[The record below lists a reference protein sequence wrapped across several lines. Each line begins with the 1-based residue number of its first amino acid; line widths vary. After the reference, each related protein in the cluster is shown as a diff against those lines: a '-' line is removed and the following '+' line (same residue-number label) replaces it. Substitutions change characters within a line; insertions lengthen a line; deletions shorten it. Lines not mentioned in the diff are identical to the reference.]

1 MQVDEAIRV
10 AEQRAMALTISPDQM
25 EAAFEHLRADA
36 ARFFGRVP
44 EPPVYRRPNDPV
56 RKQAETLIP
65 EGQEILARAMAFQRT
80 GKVDH
85 VAAPLSLAARWYLE
99 CVVHTAAG
107 RIAAA
112 EDAWATAGQVERQA
126 LSARRLFSRSD
137 ETRPQVFDRETGM
150 SRFDP
155 RSDASV
161 QVKLACPNASCHH
174 IDDFAF
180 SPRHAT
186 HQFVCPRCQ
195 QPFIAYFGEV
205 RSVEMEQ
212 PEGSSARHYRLKLE
226 EPGGG
231 LSRIEFEDG
240 SGADLSISR
249 QDFLAFLYGPDRELQ
264 GVLNLSS
271 SRLLWIQRGGPCFL
285 ATVAYGEHAP
295 QLRAFR
301 SFRDEVLRPTA
312 LGAWAVRRYYRH
324 GPWLARWVQRVPG
337 ARGACRRVLDRIHRA
352 IEVKAWR

>member
-10 AEQRAMALTISPDQM
+10 AEQRAMALTLAPDQI

-44 EPPVYRRPNDPV
+44 EPPVYRRPNDPIRV
-56 RKQAETLIP
+56 QAERLIP
-65 EGQEILARAMAFQRT
+65 EAQELLARSMAFHRT

-85 VAAPLSLAARWYLE
+85 VAAPLELATRWYLE

-112 EDAWATAGQVERQA
+112 EEAWAVATQVERQA
-126 LSARRLFSRSD
+126 LSSRRLF
-137 ETRPQVFDRETGM
+137 TRTGDQAPSVFDRRTGA

-161 QVKLACPNASCHH
+161 QVKLACPNAGCHH
-174 IDDFAF
+174 LDDFAF

-186 HQFVCPRCQ
+186 HRFSCPKCQ

-205 RSVEMEQ
+205 RAVEVETPQ
-212 PEGSSARHYRLKLE
+212 GNTRHYLLKLE
-226 EPGGG
+226 ELGGG
-231 LSRIEFEDG
+231 LSRIEFEDA

-249 QDFLAFLYGPDRELQ
+249 QDLLAFLYGEDRELR

-271 SRLLWIQRGGPCFL
+271 SRLLWIQQGGPCFL
-285 ATVAYGEHAP
+285 ATVAYGEGAP

-301 SFRDEVLRPTA
+301 AFRDGVLRRSA
-312 LGAWAVRRYYRH
+312 LGSWAVRRYYAH
-324 GPWLARWVQRVPG
+324 GPRLAGWVRAVPG
-337 ARGACRRVLDRIHRA
+337 GRQGCRWVLDRIHRA
-352 IEVKAWR
+352 LEVKAWR